1 MSIPNPSLPGIRQPL
16 LDGSSAS
23 RPFYLFWQWAATNLP
38 AVAARVDDLTVKVDS
53 LSSQG
58 GISPDAGIRGFY
70 SIITQGTLAAGIV
83 QIGLQGD
90 VASPGFTQYYGS
102 DTTGAK
108 GWFNVSDTLA
118 VTSYLTKT
126 VTDTGATTFDLADA
140 GNTASGT
147 LQAITVDAKGRVTGT
162 RDATIM
168 GTDGHIAVANGN
180 ASAGR
185 PTIDLDAA
193 MVALID
199 FLVAVSPSPRVTSDG
214 SYRVTDSGAYRVTA

>member
-1 MSIPNPSLPGIRQPL
+1 MSLPNPSLPGIRQPL

-38 AVAARVDDLTVKVDS
+38 AVAARVDDLTVKVDA
-53 LSSQG
+53 LSGQG
-58 GISPDAGIRGFY
+58 DISPDAGIRGFY

-108 GWFNVSDTLA
+108 GWFSVSDALTGSDNISKTVNA
-118 VTSYLTKT
+118 EGVTSFDLTDL
-126 VTDTGATTFDLADA
+126 TDTGT
-140 GNTASGT
+140 GT
-147 LQAITVDAKGRVTGT
+147 LQAITVDAKGRVSGT
-162 RDATIM
+162 TDATIM

>member
-1 MSIPNPSLPGIRQPL
+1 MSIPNPSLPGIRQAL

-23 RPFYLFWQWAATNLP
+23 RPFYLFFQWAANNLP
-38 AVAARVDDLTVKVDS
+38 SVARQIDDLTVRVDA
-53 LSSQG
+53 LSGQG
-58 GISPDAGIRGFY
+58 GISPNAGIRGSY

-108 GWFNVSDTLA
+108 GWFNVSDALA
-118 VTSYLTKT
+118 GSDNISKT
-126 VTDTGATTFDLADA
+126 VSAEGVSSFDLTDV
-140 GNTASGT
+140 TVTGT
-147 LQAITVDAKGRVTGT
+147 GVLQAITVDGKGRVTGT
-162 RDATIM
+162 RDATIT

-180 ASAGR
+180 ASTGLPR
-185 PTIDLDAA
+185 IDLDASI
-193 MVALID
+193 VALLD
-199 FLVAVSPSPRVTSDG
+199 FLAAIAPDARVTSDG